1 MTNKAPM
8 IHKSLM
14 GIVGYA
20 ASGKDSVADIIT
32 EEFGFTHIS
41 LSDVLRHEMLEQ
53 GIEATRETQRKYA
66 NEVRGNIAPEYFV
79 DIAIQK
85 AADMDLKGLVL
96 TGIYS
101 PVEGDYVQRSLG
113 GVLLG
118 VMVSNPD
125 APTERYSRL
134 KNRSDGLRDNL
145 SYEEFLAS
153 HENESIGG
161 YFGTN
166 IPKLLEM
173 ARHTIIN
180 SGDLPEL
187 RMKVTD
193 FMNSI
198 LLPSRFIGE
207 DDDTA

>member
-1 MTNKAPM
+1 MTDKDPV

-20 ASGKDSVADIIT
+20 ASGKDSIADIVT

-41 LSDVLRHEMLEQ
+41 LSDVLRHEMSEQ
-53 GIEATRETQRKYA
+53 GIEATRENQRVYA
-66 NEVRGNIAPEYFV
+66 NKMRDNIAPEYFV
-79 DIAIQK
+79 DIAIRK
-85 AADMDLKGLVL
+85 VAGMNSRGLVL

-101 PVEGDYVQRSLG
+101 PVEGEYIQKSLG
-113 GVLLG
+113 GFLLG
-118 VMVSNPD
+118 VMVNNPD
-125 APTERYSRL
+125 APTERYYRL
-134 KNRSDGLRDNL
+134 KNRSDGSRDNL

-153 HENESIGG
+153 HENESTGS
-161 YFGTN
+161 YSGTN

-173 ARHTIIN
+173 AKYTIIN

-187 RMKVTD
+187 RIKVIN

-198 LLPSRFIGE
+198 LLSSLSVGE
-207 DDDTA
+207 NDDTA